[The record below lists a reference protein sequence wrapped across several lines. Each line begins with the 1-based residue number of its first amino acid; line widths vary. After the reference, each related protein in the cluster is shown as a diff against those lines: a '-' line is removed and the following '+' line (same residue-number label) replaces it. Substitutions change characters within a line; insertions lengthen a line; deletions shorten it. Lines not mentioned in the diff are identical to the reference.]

1 MPVGPLAQGGFTSRM
16 PDMRSLRWPSW
27 LLSSLIFAL
36 AAVSPCQAQAIIEG
50 QISSIPQP
58 PPAPMGRYQ
67 LKAGQLAAPAKPV
80 AVIYLEG
87 APSAHAG
94 NTVSIM
100 GQRGYQ
106 FEHHVLPIQ
115 TGTRVE
121 FPNHDEDY
129 HNVFSLSKTK
139 RFDLGRYR
147 MGENPPALTFDKPGV
162 VRLYCEIHQ
171 HMRGV
176 ILVLDTPHFT
186 TTTADGKFRL
196 KGLPAGSYNLKAWL
210 DEKTVLSAPVTLKAG
225 QTVRLNFDSRNHK

>member
-1 MPVGPLAQGGFTSRM
+1 MRRLFRPLWFLGLFACGLIAPRALAQAT
-16 PDMRSLRWPSW
+16 
-27 LLSSLIFAL
+27 
-36 AAVSPCQAQAIIEG
+36 IEG
-50 QISSIPQP
+50 QVSAIPQP

-80 AVIYLEG
+80 AVVYLEG
-87 APSAHAG
+87 APGTSRSSP
-94 NTVSIM
+94 TVSVM

-129 HNVFSLSKTK
+129 HNVFSLSKVK

-147 MGENPPALTFDKPGV
+147 MGENPPALVFDKPGV

-176 ILVLDTPHFT
+176 ILVLDTPHFVT
-186 TTTADGKFRL
+186 TSPDGKYRL
-196 KGLPAGSYNLKAWL
+196 KGLPAGSYTLKAWL
-210 DEKTVLSAPVTLKAG
+210 DEKTVLSSPVTLKAG
-225 QTVRLNFDSRNHK
+225 QTLRMDFGGAPARR